1 MTGAILVFHYAS
13 FNGDAQARV
22 ANAYYV
28 LFSRDPHVAAV
39 GFVWNPL
46 PSFTVLPLLPLKV
59 LWPALT
65 TRAFAGNIM
74 SAFFM
79 AAAGYQIFEFCRD
92 LGLRW
97 SLRLGLLAVFALNPM
112 IVYYAANGM
121 SEGLFIFTLVLAAR
135 YLAKWLRDD
144 RTPPLV
150 IAALA
155 LSVSYLAR
163 NEAVFAAL
171 FAASVVLTVA
181 FIRTAGTSRERVNKA
196 LMDTFVI
203 GLPFAASFVTW
214 ATVSWIITG
223 HPFEQFSSIYGNSS
237 QLRVINETAG
247 SLAPAQ
253 ALRRGL
259 EATTSLAPTLP
270 VVAAVA
276 LVLST
281 RRRDPRVL
289 ATLAVPG
296 GVLFFAVAAYA
307 LGKTAGWFRYF
318 ITAVP
323 LLVMLAAS
331 VASCVVVASHEPG
344 RPRKAAVVVPRWLRR
359 SYLASVAVAI
369 VAIVATSVPTT
380 GWAMLRSSVATE
392 EHLHLGYIVSPKPS
406 DPTQIAERHR
416 LDSTIKMADVLD
428 SMKLPHGAVLV
439 DNFSPCVPFIILDS
453 RRPQQFVIPND
464 EDFQR
469 SLADPATFHVQ
480 YLMVPPG
487 GGYGSLDAVNRQYPS
502 LYGAG
507 AGIAKLVTEFDLPGC
522 PQFRLYKMNSTN

>member
-1 MTGAILVFHYAS
+1 
-13 FNGDAQARV
+13 
-22 ANAYYV
+22 
-28 LFSRDPHVAAV
+28 
-39 GFVWNPL
+39 
-46 PSFTVLPLLPLKV
+46 
-59 LWPALT
+59 
-65 TRAFAGNIM
+65 
-74 SAFFM
+74 
-79 AAAGYQIFEFCRD
+79 
-92 LGLRW
+92 
-97 SLRLGLLAVFALNPM
+97 
-112 IVYYAANGM
+112 
-121 SEGLFIFTLVLAAR
+121 
-135 YLAKWLRDD
+135 
-144 RTPPLV
+144 
-150 IAALA
+150 
-155 LSVSYLAR
+155 
-163 NEAVFAAL
+163 
-171 FAASVVLTVA
+171 
-181 FIRTAGTSRERVNKA
+181 VNKA

-203 GLPFAASFVTW
+203 GLPFAAAFVSW
-214 ATVSWIITG
+214 AAVSWIITG

-247 SLAPAQ
+247 SLAPTQ

-259 EATTSLAPTLP
+259 EATTALAPTLP

-276 LVLST
+276 VVLST
-281 RRRDPRVL
+281 RRRDLRVL

-307 LGKTAGWFRYF
+307 VGKTAGWFRYF

-331 VASCVVVASHEPG
+331 VASCVLVASHEPG
-344 RPRKAAVVVPRWLRR
+344 DRPRRAVAIVPRWFRR
-359 SYLASVAVAI
+359 LSLASVAVAT
-369 VAIVATSVPTT
+369 VATVATSVPTT
-380 GWAMLRSSVATE
+380 AWAMLRSSVATE
-392 EHLHLGYIVSPKPS
+392 EHLHLGYIVSPKPG
-406 DPTQIAERHR
+406 DPTQIAERYR
-416 LDSTIKMADVLD
+416 LASTIKMARALD

-439 DNFSPCVPFIILDS
+439 DNFSPCIPFVILAS